1 MQKIILTLFNLC
13 FISSLVAQDCTD
25 LFFSEY
31 IEGPANNN
39 GVEIYNPSN
48 STFDLSAYSVNR
60 YGNGASSSRDSWPLS
75 GSFAPGQ
82 TPEQTL
88 DLNKSYFGDSL

>member
-1 MQKIILTLFNLC
+1 MQKFILTLFNLF

-48 STFDLSAYSVNR
+48 STFHLSA
-60 YGNGASSSRDSWPLS
+60 
-75 GSFAPGQ
+75 
-82 TPEQTL
+82 
-88 DLNKSYFGDSL
+88 